1 MKNVINPII
10 YYRPVALTS
19 VGMNSF
25 EHLVLAYL
33 KSIIDPLLDPLQ
45 FAYKANISVDNTA
58 NNMTLLVFGHQ
69 LCIHHHTSF
78 TVGQEVVCETGNT
91 RLDV

>member
-1 MKNVINPII
+1 MNLII

-19 VGMNSF
+19 VEIKSF
-25 EHLVLAYL
+25 QRLVLAHL

-58 NNMTLLVFGHQ
+58 NNTTLLF
-69 LCIHHHTSF
+69 
-78 TVGQEVVCETGNT
+78 
-91 RLDV
+91 LDISSAFAIIPALLLDRK